1 MKMMLRL
8 LKPYLLFTCL
18 TLGNICSLFSQEKKT
33 FWQKYNPEALASR
46 RLSFIPVPVLQSSP
60 ETGLRGGVTLDY
72 FFNTKEEKEPSDSL
86 KTRDSFAWIHALYST
101 RRQLVVESFWQ
112 IFTKDEQ
119 WFLRGRGG
127 YLDFYERFWG
137 IGNETLPRKEYADI
151 FYSRYYFQGRVLKK
165 VHNRFFAGLNYT
177 YSHIKDIELVGAS
190 PTLFGE
196 AVGTVGSIVSGIG
209 TTLSFDYR
217 DNPFSPVKGWF
228 LDISTT
234 YYSCKFGSSFK
245 YKEFQLD
252 FRKYFRIG
260 RKDFLGFQTFVHKT
274 DGDVPLLEL
283 PRLGSPNIMRG
294 YFTGRYRDEQYFAS
308 QVEYRKPF
316 GKLLVGAAFA
326 SIGAVGT
333 ELHEIKRADLR
344 YTYGTGLRVLVNKA
358 KHLYARLDFAVST
371 QGDSGFYFR
380 IADAF

>member
-1 MKMMLRL
+1 MKMPLHL
-8 LKPYLLFTCL
+8 PKSFLLFVCFIF
-18 TLGNICSLFSQEKKT
+18 GNSYFLLSQEKKT
-33 FWQKYNPEALASR
+33 FWQKYNPEALANR
-46 RLSFIPVPVLQSSP
+46 RLSFVPVPVIQSSP
-60 ETGLRGGVTLDY
+60 ETGLRGGITLDY
-72 FFNTKEEKEPSDSL
+72 FFNTDEGKESPDSL
-86 KTRDSFAWIHALYST
+86 KTRDSFAWIQALYST
-101 RRQLVVESFWQ
+101 RRQLVIEPFWQ

-151 FYSRYYFQGRVLKK
+151 FYARYYFQGRVLKK
-165 VHNRFFAGLNYT
+165 VHNRFFAGLNYN

-234 YYSCKFGSSFK
+234 YYSRKLGSSFR

-260 RKDFLGFQTFVHKT
+260 KKDFLGFQTLVHKT

-308 QVEYRKPF
+308 QIEYRKPF
-316 GKLLVGAAFA
+316 GKLLVGAVFA
-326 SIGAVGT
+326 SAGAVGT
-333 ELHEIKRADLR
+333 ELHKIKASDLR

-358 KHLYARLDFAVST
+358 KTLYARLDFAVST
-371 QGDSGFYFR
+371 EGDSGFYLRF
-380 IADAF
+380 ADAF